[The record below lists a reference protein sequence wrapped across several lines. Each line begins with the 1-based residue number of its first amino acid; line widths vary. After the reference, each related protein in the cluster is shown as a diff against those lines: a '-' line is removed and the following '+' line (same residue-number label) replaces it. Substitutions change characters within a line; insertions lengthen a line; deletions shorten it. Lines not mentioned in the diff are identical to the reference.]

1 MSTNKPVVTPC
12 STARLPHLSWFM
24 AFKAVADRQS
34 FTEASRDLHLTQPA
48 ISQQVAKLEALL
60 KTKLFFRTSRTV
72 SLTEEGKRLYD
83 KIDMPI
89 NTLLNVVD
97 EFHAHSDYYTLHIET
112 EPVFSR
118 QVVSQLLPQ
127 FLGRHPNLLVAQM
140 LTTQHLDFLPQTE
153 LAIKWGESH
162 WEGFDSQ
169 FLCGLDYVPVC
180 SPEYLAKHPL
190 NSLADLNK
198 AVLIH
203 DRDTTDWQYW
213 LKYYP
218 VPGLDLQKGHVASEC
233 NVVMSLAMSG
243 LGVALCAY
251 QQIQEHL
258 ADGTLVLPFPEHKV
272 RHSRA
277 YYILTRK
284 NKPLSPEAV
293 SFVQFMHEAM
303 LSASQPGLYRDTID

>member
-1 MSTNKPVVTPC
+1 MNNAVTHA
-12 STARLPHLSWFM
+12 SIARLPHLSWFM

-60 KTKLFFRTSRTV
+60 KTKLFYRTSRNV
-72 SLTEEGKRLYD
+72 SLTEEGRRLYD
-83 KIDMPI
+83 KIDLPM
-89 NTLLNVVD
+89 NALLNVVD

-118 QVVSQLLPQ
+118 QVVSRLLPQ

-180 SPEYLAKHPL
+180 SPAYLERHPMH
-190 NSLADLNK
+190 SLTDLSK

-203 DRDTTDWQYW
+203 DRDSTDWQYW

-251 QQIQEHL
+251 QQIQESL
-258 ADGTLVLPFPEHKV
+258 SDGSLVMPFPEHKV

-284 NKPLSPEAV
+284 NKPLSPQAIN
-293 SFVQFMHEAM
+293 FVRFMQEAM
-303 LSASQPGLYRDTID
+303 LAAPQPAALLDPMI